1 MNTSIFQAE
10 YNDEGIRNI
19 IFENI
24 SKMLFNRHIIPSD
37 TDMNTQ
43 LVKNYDNN
51 TSFYKSKPS
60 DDDNHL
66 KKVAV
71 KLLLRK
77 ITTINKVDDIDDFLD
92 KYNDYYKIVV
102 VSKITPKAHKQ
113 FLAYENIEVFG
124 DDELLTNK
132 IDHIF
137 VPKHIILTAE
147 QQEQIRKEYEFKRN
161 EISKIKQSDPIA
173 RYYNLKVGQI
183 IMIERPS
190 ITSGISINYRIC
202 IPSALI

>member
-10 YNDEGIRNI
+10 YNDEGIRNL

-24 SKMLFNRHIIPSD
+24 SKMLFNRQIIPSD
-37 TDMNTQ
+37 TEMNNQ
-43 LVKNYDNN
+43 LLKNYDNN
-51 TSFYKSKPS
+51 TSFYKNKPS
-60 DDDNHL
+60 EDEKHL

-92 KYNDYYKIVV
+92 KYNDYYKIIVV
-102 VSKITPKAHKQ
+102 FKITPKAHKQ
-113 FLAYENIEVFG
+113 FLAYENLEVFF

-137 VPKHIILTAE
+137 VPKHIILTTE
-147 QQEQIRKEYEFKRN
+147 QQTQIKKEYEFKRN
-161 EISKIKQSDPIA
+161 EIGKIKQSDPIA

-190 ITSGISINYRIC
+190 ITSGISIYYRIC
-202 IPSALI
+202 IQSALI

>member
-10 YNDEGIRNI
+10 YNDEGIRNL

-24 SKMLFNRHIIPSD
+24 SKMLFNRHIISSE
-37 TDMNTQ
+37 TDMNNQ
-43 LVKNYDNN
+43 LIKNYDNN
-51 TSFYKSKPS
+51 TSFYKSRT

-77 ITTINKVDDIDDFLD
+77 ITTINKIEDIDNFLD
-92 KYNDYYKIVV
+92 KYQDYYKIII
-102 VSKITPKAHKQ
+102 VSKITPKAHKK
-113 FLAYENIEVFG
+113 FLEYDNLEVFS

-137 VPKHIILTAE
+137 VPKHIILTTE
-147 QQEQIRKEYEFKRN
+147 QQNQIKKEYEFKRN
-161 EISKIKQSDPIA
+161 EIGKIKQSDPIA
-173 RYYNLKVGQI
+173 RYYNIKVGQI

-190 ITSGISINYRIC
+190 ITSGISIYYRIC
-202 IPSALI
+202 IQSALI